1 MNRFDTLM
9 ALVNYLIE
17 ERDMADRR
25 TELTG
30 SEGLSEQGL
39 WTAFRALANTREAIP
54 AAPAFLALQDD
65 LLKDMI
71 ATTDRK
77 SVV

>member
-30 SEGLSEQGL
+30 SEG
-39 WTAFRALANTREAIP
+39 RRP
-54 AAPAFLALQDD
+54 
-65 LLKDMI
+65 
-71 ATTDRK
+71 DRK